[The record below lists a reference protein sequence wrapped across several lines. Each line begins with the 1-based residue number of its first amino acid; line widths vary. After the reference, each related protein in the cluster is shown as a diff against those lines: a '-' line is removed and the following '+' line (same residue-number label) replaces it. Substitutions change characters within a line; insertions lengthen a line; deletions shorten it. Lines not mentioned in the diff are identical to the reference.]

1 MPTKF
6 RVPLLMLIR
15 PRIDRV
21 KLLEPFYRVTI
32 TRYSLIID
40 WSKVLLHI
48 LAQAAL
54 WLRAAHKWRTIS
66 LLCAL
71 LLFGLLL
78 TGCAPRGG
86 TAQAATSATDTP
98 QAQATQ
104 PASQP
109 ATATPG
115 AANATRTPAT
125 GPSSEPPD
133 PMRQFNTF
141 SYFIAPELL
150 IRRDAL
156 QLDKDPTD
164 EMLYTLS
171 IPAEVITEPTSSVLR
186 VIDYDSGARRW
197 NPVWTSELITG
208 TASPLPAAN
217 RSDGF
222 NGGKLLHTDDPILLL
237 RTTTIDGHAHLHLWK
252 WNAAERKGEA
262 LKMTPLSGGADQPAS
277 FEGDLDV
284 NVGDLDNDGVY
295 EVIVDN
301 VAGVQVW
308 KWDGARFVGEGKR

>member
-1 MPTKF
+1 M
-6 RVPLLMLIR
+6 
-15 PRIDRV
+15 RILKQVILQLPARQEW
-21 KLLEPFYRVTI
+21 KTI
-32 TRYSLIID
+32 P
-40 WSKVLLHI
+40 
-48 LAQAAL
+48 
-54 WLRAAHKWRTIS
+54 

-71 LLFGLLL
+71 LVVGLLL

-86 TAQAATSATDTP
+86 TAQAAAGATDTP
-98 QAQATQ
+98 STNTSQGQAQATQ
-104 PASQP
+104 PASKS
-109 ATATPG
+109 ATAAPD
-115 AANATRTPAT
+115 AANATRTPGTA
-125 GPSSEPPD
+125 PSNAPPD

-141 SYFIAPELL
+141 GFFISPELL

-164 EMLYTLS
+164 EMLYTLI

-186 VIDYDSGARRW
+186 VIDYDSGAQKW
-197 NPVWTSELITG
+197 NAVWTSELITG

-237 RTTTIDGHAHLHLWK
+237 RTTTTDGHAHLHIWK

-262 LKMTPLSGGADQPAS
+262 LKMTPLSGGADQVAA

-301 VAGVQVW
+301 VAGVQTW
-308 KWDGARFVGEGKR
+308 KWDGTKFVGEGNR